1 MDRAPLCGLLLLRSR
16 KLCEALVKTVAVATE
31 LTQVLQE
38 LLMAVEITYAG
49 TMTSYSGNVLERR
62 QRAAAEF
69 LAWAEHHAHD
79 VLRQQAAHVQVEGHD
94 DRLDQRSAMA
104 QQQVCARRR
113 LHAKQLHD
121 SSMALLRHG

>member
-1 MDRAPLCGLLLLRSR
+1 M
-16 KLCEALVKTVAVATE
+16 VAVATE

-38 LLMAVEITYAG
+38 LSMAVEITTAG
-49 TMTSYSGNVLERR
+49 TMAMYSGNVLERR

-79 VLRQQAAHVQVEGHD
+79 VLRQQAAHAQVEGHP
-94 DRLDQRSAMA
+94 DRLDQRSALA
-104 QQQVCARRR
+104 QQQVCAQRR

-121 SSMALLRHG
+121 SAMAQLRHA